1 MKLFLS
7 IRKINELIHSFEGP
21 GLEILEKNNNIKL
34 IVLVFKKIDFKAF
47 ISRKRP
53 LCLAS
58 IGVLENT
65 CIVSF

>member
-34 IVLVFKKIDFKAF
+34 IVLVFKKLT
-47 ISRKRP
+47 SRHLLVERD
-53 LCLAS
+53 LY
-58 IGVLENT
+58 V
-65 CIVSF
+65 